1 MVLPRYVSYDLK
13 LSILETYELFQGALT
28 PDKIVYIDKKQGQ
41 KLERLAERQL
51 FGNYSSLDPYSIIHL
66 PPCIYKL
73 KRMEIIDRA
82 RSLTNK
88 ALETRDSCESLASQR
103 NVAEH
108 GSHKERI

>member
-1 MVLPRYVSYDLK
+1 MSCQLRFEIIYLGDVSIIPR
-13 LSILETYELFQGALT
+13 G
-28 PDKIVYIDKKQGQ
+28 IDARQDCLHSQ
-41 KLERLAERQL
+41 KLERLAERQS

-103 NVAEH
+103 NVAEY